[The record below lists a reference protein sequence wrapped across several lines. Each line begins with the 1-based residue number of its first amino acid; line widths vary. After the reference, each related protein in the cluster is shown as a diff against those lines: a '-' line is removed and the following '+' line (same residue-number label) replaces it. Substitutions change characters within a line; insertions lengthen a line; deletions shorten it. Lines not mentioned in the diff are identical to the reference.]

1 MLGVLG
7 EAAVAAV
14 VVVVVVQ
21 VDDCGLNSEVLEGEW
36 MQVGE
41 LEYQPLLDH
50 HVVAVDPVEDLAGH
64 PQAHSVD

>member
-1 MLGVLG
+1 MLEVLG
-7 EAAVAAV
+7 EAAVTA

-21 VDDCGLNSEVLEGEW
+21 VDHCGLNSEVLEGEW

-50 HVVAVDPVEDLAGH
+50 HVVAVGPVEDLAGH
-64 PQAHSVD
+64 PQAHSAD